1 MTRPIFRSLC
11 WFGAVAIASI
21 TGLRGTGSENVS
33 SHERFDSS
41 SVGEALE
48 NCRLVSLIRVHFA
61 SANADLSPGEETS
74 LRHLVERY
82 SRTNRSV
89 IELRGYT
96 DGAGSVEGNLALSTK
111 RAQTIA
117 RFLIDNGIPPK
128 RIQLL
133 GLGEID
139 GSAPNAE
146 HRRVDVRI
154 FMQPTDEP

>member
-1 MTRPIFRSLC
+1 LTGPRLKTLC

-21 TGLRGTGSENVS
+21 TGLKGTGSENVAP
-33 SHERFDSS
+33 HERFDSS

-61 SANADLSPGEETS
+61 SANADLSPSEETS

-82 SRTNRSV
+82 SRTNRFV

-96 DGAGSVEGNLALSTK
+96 DGAGSAEGNLALSTK

-117 RFLIDNGIPPK
+117 RFLIDNGIPQQ

-139 GSAPNAE
+139 GSAPNSE
-146 HRRVDVRI
+146 HRRVDVRV
-154 FMQPTDEP
+154 FMQTTDEP